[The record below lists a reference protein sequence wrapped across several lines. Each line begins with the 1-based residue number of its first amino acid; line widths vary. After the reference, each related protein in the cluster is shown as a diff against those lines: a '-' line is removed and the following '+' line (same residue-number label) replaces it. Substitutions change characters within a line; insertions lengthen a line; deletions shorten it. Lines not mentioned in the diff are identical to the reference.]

1 MVSVAGRLDVQ
12 RQRYL
17 DQPWQVGV
25 HAMGLMSAVHLWHYR
40 HSSSVTFFP
49 VLGWLM
55 TKAG

>member
-1 MVSVAGRLDVQ
+1 
-12 RQRYL
+12 
-17 DQPWQVGV
+17 
-25 HAMGLMSAVHLWHYR
+25 MGLMSAVHLWHYR